1 MMCRWTIRGQHR
13 MELPGAKQ
21 RVAHF
26 EDRFVFDYSMQNWL
40 SHFIDTWLKT
50 EAPASARKPL
60 WKPAFT
66 A

>member
-1 MMCRWTIRGQHR
+1 
-13 MELPGAKQ
+13 
-21 RVAHF
+21 
-26 EDRFVFDYSMQNWL
+26 VFDYSMQNWL